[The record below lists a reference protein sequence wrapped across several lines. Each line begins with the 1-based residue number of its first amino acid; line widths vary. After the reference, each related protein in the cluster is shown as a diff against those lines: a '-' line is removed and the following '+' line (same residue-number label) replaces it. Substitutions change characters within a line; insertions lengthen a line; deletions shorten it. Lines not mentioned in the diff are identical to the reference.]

1 MLRKGRPRAPRRSL
15 HEHVTQR
22 KGVGPGEVVPHDR
35 QALSRKDSIF
45 HVIMKGLR
53 LKGAPYMDRCVL
65 RDAGE
70 PKDNL
75 PGDMDGA
82 LRSEKPCVKGPG
94 IDNNYR
100 GLWVPKGKGKY
111 KTPFRRRLWESWQK
125 HRETPMPVGFPLGLH
140 KLHDGIHISRNE
152 GPYSNI
158 LLNIARH
165 QHRKREGQDR
175 REITGLIRWLRWC
188 KEKVTLLSEREW
200 HIGKA
205 FRASLPCHAGAAG
218 LTQPAGTWKADVCRH
233 HWAGRAVSRVLSE
246 CREWLSRL
254 LGINTAGITSRL
266 VVKAAMTGVIGR
278 RLEMAAPSTS

>member
-1 MLRKGRPRAPRRSL
+1 MGLCAAKSLVSKDLASIIITEACGSQRGRASTRPHFGEGCGRA
-15 HEHVTQR
+15 
-22 KGVGPGEVVPHDR
+22 
-35 QALSRKDSIF
+35 
-45 HVIMKGLR
+45 
-53 LKGAPYMDRCVL
+53 
-65 RDAGE
+65 
-70 PKDNL
+70 
-75 PGDMDGA
+75 
-82 LRSEKPCVKGPG
+82 
-94 IDNNYR
+94 
-100 GLWVPKGKGKY
+100 
-111 KTPFRRRLWESWQK
+111 
-125 HRETPMPVGFPLGLH
+125 VGFPLGLH

-188 KEKVTLLSEREW
+188 KEKVALLSEREW

-278 RLEMAAPSTS
+278 RLEMAAPGTS